1 MRAYTLFAPAKINLF
16 LEILGDRPDGFH
28 ELVMILQSISLGDYL
43 HLQANGTQQ
52 MRLTCSRQDLAA
64 DDSNLAYRAARL
76 MAERFPQA
84 FANYGGL
91 DIDLDKQIPI
101 AAGLAGG
108 SADAAAVL
116 VGVDLLWQLGLTQP
130 ELQVLAAELGSDIP
144 FCIGGGTALAT
155 GRGEKLDPLPD
166 LDHLWVILAKD
177 QTLAVPTP
185 WAYQTYRQQ
194 FQTQYLP
201 TGTAQ
206 KTRTQEIHA
215 GPLVQAIQKRDATA
229 IAQGLHNDLEKV
241 VLPHYAGVARL
252 RQVLAQA
259 GGLGTLMS
267 GSGPTVFSFCASQE
281 SAEQVKA
288 SAEKSLANA
297 DVQFWLARLIG
308 HGIQVID

>member
-1 MRAYTLFAPAKINLF
+1 MRSYTLFAPAKINLF

-28 ELVMILQSISLGDYL
+28 ELVMILQSISLGDYI

-52 MRLTCSRQDLAA
+52 IRLTCSRQDLPA
-64 DDSNLAYRAARL
+64 DESNLAYRAARL
-76 MAERFPQA
+76 MTERFPQA

-91 DIDLDKQIPI
+91 NIDLEKQIPI

-116 VGVDLLWQLGLTQP
+116 VGIDLLWQLGLTQP
-130 ELQVLAAELGSDIP
+130 ELQSLAAELGSDIP

-166 LDHLWVILAKD
+166 VDNFWVVLAKD

-201 TGTAQ
+201 AGTPQRIRA
-206 KTRTQEIHA
+206 REIHA
-215 GPLVQAIQKRDATA
+215 GPLVQAIQKRDAMA
-229 IAQGLHNDLEKV
+229 IALGLHNDLEKV
-241 VLPHYAGVARL
+241 VLPHYPGVANL
-252 RQVLAQA
+252 RQVLAEA
-259 GGLGTLMS
+259 GGLGTMMS
-267 GSGPTVFSFCASQE
+267 GSGPTVFTFCASQE

-288 SAEKSLANA
+288 TAESHLANPN
-297 DVQFWLARLIG
+297 VQFWLARLIG